1 MGSRIVFLLLI
12 FQYNHELPLPVSGLA
27 PTTISVVNLRW
38 LWDVTVIAE
47 STYLELYSSHA
58 GLCTHVAPGTGS
70 RVGVVVPSS
79 MMQGC
84 VAVGLSG

>member
-12 FQYNHELPLPVSGLA
+12 FQYNHELPLPVRGLA

-38 LWDVTVIAE
+38 LWDVPVQYLPRALIE
-47 STYLELYSSHA
+47 SYDSCHA

-84 VAVGLSG
+84 VVVGL